1 MNMVSGLDDVQNKI
15 INIRSQQVI
24 LDTDVAALYGVETKK

>member
-1 MNMVSGLDDVQNKI
+1 MEMVSGMEDVQNKI

-24 LDTDVAALYGVETKK
+24 LLTLRNQH